1 MNIFYYLSMSAILFI
16 ISLLGIFLN
25 KENII
30 LIIMSLELMFLSIN
44 MNFII
49 FSYFLNNILGQI
61 FVFFILTISAAE
73 TAIGL
78 AILVKI
84 NKNLGNINIKNLHN
98 LKK

>member
-1 MNIFYYLSMSAILFI
+1 MNIFYFLSINITLFI

-30 LIIMSLELMFLSIN
+30 LIIISLELMFLSIN

-78 AILVKI
+78 AILIKL